1 MTKMKTSGRIQP
13 RISGS
18 HRLTNSPVYFTPVAS
33 RSSSSFGS
41 SILVVLKFL
50 LPSASRFR
58 VPRMGCSTTYASAS
72 GPARTAVLNS
82 LEESCRPVGARNH
95 VWTRMSSRSPP
106 RKYQIGPPA
115 RPLVRSER
123 RSPGR
128 LSRGFSPEPPLRIAR
143 WGGRPGGVRRF
154 ANIPS
159 SSHRLLLLELQFIVT
174 HIDQDRVALA
184 DVPLQYPHGQRIQH
198 AALNRPLQRPGAEHR
213 IEAFGHEE
221 AASRIGQLDVHP
233 PLLEPP

>member
-1 MTKMKTSGRIQP
+1 
-13 RISGS
+13 
-18 HRLTNSPVYFTPVAS
+18 
-33 RSSSSFGS
+33 
-41 SILVVLKFL
+41 
-50 LPSASRFR
+50 
-58 VPRMGCSTTYASAS
+58 
-72 GPARTAVLNS
+72 
-82 LEESCRPVGARNH
+82 
-95 VWTRMSSRSPP
+95 MSSRSPP

-128 LSRGFSPEPPLRIAR
+128 LSRGFNPEPPPRIAR
-143 WGGRPGGVRRF
+143 WSGRPGGVRRF

-184 DVPLQYPHGQRIQH
+184 EMTLQYPHGQRIQH

-221 AASRIGQLDVHP
+221 AASRIGELDVNLPLFEPLEQSMDLDVHDP
-233 PLLEPP
+233 FEVLEPQRVEEDDLVYPVDELWAEMLAQ